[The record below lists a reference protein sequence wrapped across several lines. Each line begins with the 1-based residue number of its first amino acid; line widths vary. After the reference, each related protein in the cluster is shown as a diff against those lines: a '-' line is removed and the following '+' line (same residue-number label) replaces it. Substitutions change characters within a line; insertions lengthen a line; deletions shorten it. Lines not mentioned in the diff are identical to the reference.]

1 MLTKAPSG
9 KKPTRRKQQLQDGDE
24 QSMAGNTDMYGNSNT
39 RIAKTD
45 SSLSASSN
53 YPGYQIVAS
62 EVDEKLFSSENVAH
76 GWPTFD
82 AMLVA
87 YSCRRQNLAAAE
99 ELDKSNDTVAD
110 RTETPTMKASLARLS
125 YLYAKIERDF
135 DINDLWLN
143 LHPSASEPLFLVNFS
158 MGQPPVPQLAIMD
171 SGSSLLWIQCAP
183 CKSCSQQ
190 IIGQMFD
197 PSISST
203 YGSLSCKNIICR
215 YAPSGE
221 CDSSSQCVYNQTYV
235 EGLPS
240 VGVIATEQLIFG
252 SPDEGTN
259 AVNNVIFG
267 CSHRNGDYK
276 DRRFTG
282 VFGLGSGIT
291 SVVNQMG
298 SKFSYCIGNIADPDY
313 SYNQL
318 VLSEAANMEG
328 YSTPLDVVDGHYQV
342 ILEGISVGETRLVID
357 PSAFQRTGKER
368 RVIIDS
374 GTAPTWLAENEY
386 RALEREVRNLLDRFL
401 TPFMRE
407 SFLCY
412 RGKVGQDLVGFP
424 AVTFHFAEGA
434 DLVVDTESMFYQAT
448 PNIFCMAVRQAS
460 VYGKDFKDFS
470 VIGLMAQQYYNVAYD
485 LNKHKLFFQRIDCE
499 LLDE

>member
-1 MLTKAPSG
+1 MDIVFVLVSSLPLIFSTHFALTIANNLEFSSIQ
-9 KKPTRRKQQLQDGDE
+9 PTRLVSKLIHR
-24 QSMAGNTDMYGNSNT
+24 
-39 RIAKTD
+39 D
-45 SSLSASSN
+45 S
-53 YPGYQIVAS
+53 IVS
-62 EVDEKLFSSENVAH
+62 
-76 GWPTFD
+76 P
-82 AMLVA
+82 
-87 YSCRRQNLAAAE
+87 YYR
-99 ELDKSNDTVAD
+99 SNDTVAD
-110 RTETPTMKASLARLS
+110 RTERTMKASLARLS

-143 LHPSASEPLFLVNFS
+143 LHRSASEPLFLVNFS

-171 SGSSLLWIQCAP
+171 TGSSLLWIQCAP

-190 IIGQMFD
+190 IIGPMFD

-203 YGSLSCKNIICR
+203 YDSLSCKNIICR

-240 VGVIATEQLIFG
+240 VGVIATEQLILG
-252 SPDEGTN
+252 SSDEGTN
-259 AVNNVIFG
+259 AVNNVLFG
-267 CSHRNGDYK
+267 CSHRNGNYK

-313 SYNQL
+313 IYNQL
-318 VLSEAANMEG
+318 VLSEGVNMEG
-328 YSTPLDVVDGHYQV
+328 YSTPLAVVDGHYQV

-357 PSAFQRTGKER
+357 PSAFKRTGKER

-401 TPFMRE
+401 TPFMRA

-412 RGKVGQDLVGFP
+412 KGKVGQDLVGFP

-434 DLVVDTESMFYQAT
+434 DLVLDTESMFYQAT

>member
-1 MLTKAPSG
+1 MDTVFVLVSSLPLIFSTHFALTVANNLEFSSIQ
-9 KKPTRRKQQLQDGDE
+9 PTRLVTKLIHR
-24 QSMAGNTDMYGNSNT
+24 
-39 RIAKTD
+39 D
-45 SSLSASSN
+45 S
-53 YPGYQIVAS
+53 IVS
-62 EVDEKLFSSENVAH
+62 
-76 GWPTFD
+76 P
-82 AMLVA
+82 
-87 YSCRRQNLAAAE
+87 YYR
-99 ELDKSNDTVAD
+99 SNDTVAD
-110 RTETPTMKASLARLS
+110 RTERTMKASLARLS

-158 MGQPPVPQLAIMD
+158 
-171 SGSSLLWIQCAP
+171 
-183 CKSCSQQ
+183 
-190 IIGQMFD
+190 IIGPMFD

-267 CSHRNGDYK
+267 CSHRNGNYK
-276 DRRFTG
+276 DTRFTG

-318 VLSEAANMEG
+318 VLSEGANMEG

-357 PSAFQRTGKER
+357 PSTFQRTGKER
-368 RVIIDS
+368 RAIIDS

-386 RALEREVRNLLDRFL
+386 RALENRFL